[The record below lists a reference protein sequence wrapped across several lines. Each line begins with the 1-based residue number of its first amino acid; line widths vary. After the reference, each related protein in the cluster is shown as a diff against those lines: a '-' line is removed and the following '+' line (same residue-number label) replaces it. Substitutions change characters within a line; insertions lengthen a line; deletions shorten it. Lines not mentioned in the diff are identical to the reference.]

1 MSSALVLGGTGK
13 TGTEVAKALSSRSDV
28 HVRVAS
34 RHPIPASRAN
44 VLAVRFDWDEEAT
57 WPAAIAD
64 ANAVYLV
71 KPKTAD
77 PARTVAAFL
86 THCHDVDRL
95 VLLSEIAADKQ
106 DASADELRVE
116 KVVEDSPCS
125 WTILRPNW
133 FMQNFATPS
142 FFGDAIRSQHA
153 VTIPT
158 AGQPLSFVDT
168 RDIAAVA
175 TAALIEERHA
185 KKHYTLTGPEALTF
199 FEALGRIAAV
209 AGYSVSHVDPPLD
222 DFLAKSEAGGA
233 SRNAIAY
240 YRRVYSN
247 IANGFDSGVTS
258 DVEAVTGQKA
268 RNFSDF
274 VSEHQTS
281 WSTD

>member
-1 MSSALVLGGTGK
+1 MGSVLVLGGTGK

-44 VLAVRFDWDEEAT
+44 VLAVRFDWDDEAT

-86 THCHDVDRL
+86 AYCRDVDRL

-106 DASADELRVE
+106 DATADELRVE

-133 FMQNFATPS
+133 FMQNFSTPS
-142 FFGDAIRSQHA
+142 FFGDAIRYQHS

-175 TAALIEERHA
+175 TAALIEEGHA

-199 FEALGRIAAV
+199 SEAIGRIATV
-209 AGYSVSHVDPPLD
+209 AGYAVSHVDSPLD
-222 DFLAKSEAGGA
+222 DFLAKSEVGGA
-233 SRNAIAY
+233 SRNTIAY
-240 YRRVYSN
+240 YWRVYSN
-247 IANGFDSGVTS
+247 IANGFDSVVTS
-258 DVEAVTGQKA
+258 DVEKVTGKKA
-268 RNFSDF
+268 KNFSDF
-274 VSEHQTS
+274 VSEHRPA
-281 WSTD
+281 WSAN